1 MNKNRFIALLL
12 LVTCIFSSCEKDD
25 LCIPAEL
32 DIPRLVVVFVD
43 ARNQLVRKPVA
54 SLQVFETGDNT
65 AVPLNTDG
73 ATTLTA
79 VDSIAIPLRID
90 QDNTSFAF
98 TRSLNGSDNSDGIT
112 FEYEP
117 DEVYLNRACGFKAI
131 YNNLTFTRP
140 QENPEN
146 PWITRVTIRTTD
158 VTSNNDIHVEIQH

>member
-1 MNKNRFIALLL
+1 M
-12 LVTCIFSSCEKDD
+12 
-25 LCIPAEL
+25 
-32 DIPRLVVVFVD
+32 
-43 ARNQLVRKPVA
+43 A

-73 ATTLTA
+73 ATTLTD

-98 TRSLNGSDNSDGIT
+98 TRSLNGSDNSDAIT

-117 DEVYLNRACGFKAI
+117 DEEYLNRACGFKAI

-140 QENPEN
+140 AGKSRESLDHQ
-146 PWITRVTIRTTD
+146 
-158 VTSNNDIHVEIQH
+158 SNHTHYRCNLKQ